1 MPTPNEMETK
11 NEIKIMEKN
20 YKEDGTRMSEKQKIK
35 IKKLKNNNIT

>member
-20 YKEDGTRMSEKQKIK
+20 YKEDETRMSEKQKIK
-35 IKKLKNNNIT
+35 I

>member
-35 IKKLKNNNIT
+35 IKKLKN

>member
-20 YKEDGTRMSEKQKIK
+20 YKEDETRMSEKQKIK
-35 IKKLKNNNIT
+35 IKKLKN

>member
-20 YKEDGTRMSEKQKIK
+20 YKEDETRMSEKQKIK
-35 IKKLKNNNIT
+35 IKK

>member
-20 YKEDGTRMSEKQKIK
+20 YKEDGTRMSEKKKIK
-35 IKKLKNNNIT
+35 I